1 MHGNILVVDDEPDQL
16 ELLQTILNDSG
27 FSTVTATNGLEALK
41 KISRSLPDLIIVDG
55 NMPQMNG
62 FAFCESLRKDSAA
75 ADVPVI
81 MLTGLS
87 GHLSR
92 LNGLLHGASAY
103 ITKPYKNSDLIGKVR
118 ELLKEAPAAQVD

>member
-1 MHGNILVVDDEPDQL
+1 MQCNILVVDDEPDQL
-16 ELLQTILNDSG
+16 ELLETILNDSG
-27 FSTVTATNGLEALK
+27 FSTVTATNGMDALK
-41 KISRSLPDLIIVDG
+41 KISRAMPDLIIVDG

-62 FAFCESLRKDSAA
+62 FAFCETLRKNSAA
-75 ADVPVI
+75 AGIPVI

-103 ITKPYKNSDLIGKVR
+103 ITKPYSNHDLIGKVR
-118 ELLKEAPAAQVD
+118 EFLKVTPANEVG